1 MDITKETNIE
11 KLKSL
16 AYDQMV
22 QLEQT
27 QQNLR
32 ILNARI
38 GELQTNEEVVKK
50 TDK

>member
-38 GELQTNEEVVKK
+38 GELQNAEVAKK
-50 TDK
+50 ETK

>member
-38 GELQTNEEVVKK
+38 GELQSEVAKK

>member
-38 GELQTNEEVVKK
+38 GELQTNAEVVKK

>member
-1 MDITKETNIE
+1 MDLSKETNVE

-22 QLEQT
+22 QLEQI

-38 GELQTNEEVVKK
+38 SDLQNETPKK

>member
-1 MDITKETNIE
+1 MDLQKITDIKE
-11 KLKSL
+11 LKSL

-38 GELQTNEEVVKK
+38 GELQTNAEVVKK

>member
-1 MDITKETNIE
+1 MDLSKETNVE
-11 KLKSL
+11 KLKAL

-27 QQNLR
+27 QANLR